1 MGLFFKVS
9 NIAFQY
15 LNSVWHD
22 QTWLDHEVINRITS
36 WLDVV

>member
-22 QTWLDHEVINRITS
+22 QTWLDHEVINIITS